1 MTRRPATRRTAA
13 ALALLLALATFGSR
27 APVFAQKTDK
37 NDPEKA
43 KAAIESA
50 IAALGGQKYLDVKT
64 EVATGVYTPFVQ
76 GRAAFPQPFVD
87 TFIFPDKNR
96 TEFGKKKTRM
106 IQSNAG
112 EAGWKWDGQREILEA
127 QEDEEIRQFKKF
139 VRANL
144 DNVLRYGW
152 KEPGV
157 KLRYI
162 GRTEI
167 APRLWAEGVAV
178 DYPDGLSIEIFLD
191 TATHLP
197 RISRYRDAVESGGP
211 GSLVETHYHDV
222 YLEFGGIK
230 AARTVDLYRDQ
241 QQTARLTYE
250 DVRFNAP
257 VDARVFDKPAS
268 PKDIK

>member
-1 MTRRPATRRTAA
+1 VAI
-13 ALALLLALATFGSR
+13 LLALATFGPR
-27 APVFAQKTDK
+27 KPVFAADTKADK
-37 NDPEKA
+37 GDPAKA

-50 IAALGGQKYLDVKT
+50 IEALGGQTYLNVKT

-76 GRAAFPQPFVD
+76 GRAGFPLPFVD
-87 TFIFPDKNR
+87 TFIYPDKNR

-106 IQSNAG
+106 IQANAG
-112 EAGWKWDGQREILEA
+112 EAGWKWDGQREVLEA
-127 QEDEEIRQFKKF
+127 QEAEEIRQFKKF

-144 DNVLRYGW
+144 DNVLRIGW
-152 KEPGV
+152 KEPDV

-191 TATHLP
+191 SQTHLP
-197 RISRYRDAVESGGP
+197 RISRYRDGAESGAV

-222 YLEFGGIK
+222 YLDFGGIK
-230 AARTVDLYRDQ
+230 APRTVDLYRDQ
-241 QQTARLTYE
+241 IQTARLIYE
-250 DVRFNAP
+250 DIRYNAP
-257 VDARVFDKPAS
+257 VDPKLFAQPAS